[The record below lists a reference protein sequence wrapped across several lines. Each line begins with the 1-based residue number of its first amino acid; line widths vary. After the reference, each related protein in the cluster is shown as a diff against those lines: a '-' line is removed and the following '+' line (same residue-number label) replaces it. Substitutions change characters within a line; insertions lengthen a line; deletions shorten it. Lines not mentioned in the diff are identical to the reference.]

1 MTCSLQSWDW
11 LKNWGNKDNEVSKWI
26 WKAVDAETRKITVAK
41 TKKET
46 KEIKEQEKAEERRD
60 NRKKLVLEPFHKWIK
75 VFGEK
80 WVREC
85 WQERCETIQ

>member
-1 MTCSLQSWDW
+1 M
-11 LKNWGNKDNEVSKWI
+11 
-26 WKAVDAETRKITVAK
+26 DAETRKITVAK

-80 WVREC
+80 
-85 WQERCETIQ
+85 